1 MTTALLVAVVL
12 LAALTVFN
20 LIVVLGVVR
29 RLRSYE
35 ERLGGLAEPAPVL
48 STHLGARVADF
59 TASTVDDRPVSRAA
73 LSGTTLFGF
82 FSPDCPA
89 CHERL
94 GDFRAT
100 AARHPG
106 DAYAVVVRDGGDLP
120 TVLTALAGTP
130 VILEDPEGPVATA
143 FGVRGFPAF
152 VLVDDEG
159 LVESSGYQVP
169 VLVP

>member
-12 LAALTVFN
+12 LTLLTLFN

-29 RLRSYE
+29 RVRSYE
-35 ERLGGLAEPAPVL
+35 QRLGGVAEAAPVL
-48 STHLGARVADF
+48 STPVGERVAEF
-59 TASTVDDRPVSRAA
+59 TASTVDDRKVSRDA

-82 FSPDCPA
+82 FSPDCSA

-100 AARHPG
+100 AARYDG
-106 DAYAVVVRDGGDLP
+106 DAYAVVVRDGGDLEP
-120 TVLTALAGTP
+120 VLRGLGGTAVVLEEPGGPLAQ
-130 VILEDPEGPVATA
+130 A

-152 VLVDDEG
+152 VMVREEG
-159 LVESSGYQVP
+159 VVESTGY
-169 VLVP
+169 LVPALT